1 MQDAADKENKPSILQ
16 ETVHNLVRSKSTG
29 GLWLIDN
36 ESGLL
41 DSYSLLYGTAGKD
54 GRFINFHHQMLGTV
68 CLFRRQ
74 TVERIRWLHASKK
87 AGPILMELVKKLE
100 PLFSPMK
107 KEKEVNSR
115 MQHRIAEVYEHIE
128 QCSSSLLWWGMGTSE
143 NIIFTILILNK
154 SWKMLK

>member
-1 MQDAADKENKPSILQ
+1 MQDAADKENKPSILR

-54 GRFINFHHQMLGTV
+54 GRFIRFHKQMLNTI

-74 TVERIRWLHASKK
+74 TVERIRWLHSSHR
-87 AGPILMELVKKLE
+87 AGLILVELVRQLE
-100 PLFSPMK
+100 PLFAPMK
-107 KEKEVNSR
+107 KESEVGKR
-115 MQHRIAEVYEHIE
+115 LQQRIAEVYEHIE
-128 QCSSSLLWWGMGTSE
+128 KCLE
-143 NIIFTILILNK
+143 VN
-154 SWKMLK
+154 